1 MGHQDKSHIN
11 NLLTK
16 YKSAS
21 NVVTA
26 ILIFTE
32 ISCEWQSYLKLH
44 NSKVI
49 TVKENLVL
57 TFFFSNFT
65 QKHVCS
71 CTCAARGELLVVPR
85 DFFFFF
91 FFLPRLGC
99 WLISWI
105 GMQTVF
111 GYFTLYAVTKMS
123 FQS

>member
-1 MGHQDKSHIN
+1 MNPDGFIMGHQDKSLIN

-85 DFFFFF
+85 DVFFFF
-91 FFLPRLGC
+91 FFLGVLG
-99 WLISWI
+99 
-105 GMQTVF
+105 G
-111 GYFTLYAVTKMS
+111 G
-123 FQS
+123 